1 MSAERILIYASIGL
15 NILTI
20 IFALL
25 TKILKNTKH
34 GTIAQRIYD
43 VLRKVQL
50 FVIDAETHSN
60 YTGTERFDY
69 VMTKMT
75 EYLMTEN
82 IKIDKTVITNLI
94 ENEIDLSNKVN
105 TAETKREIFFQEQPE
120 LVETQETKTEIV
132 VENVSRETN

>member
-1 MSAERILIYASIGL
+1 MSAERILVYVSIGL
-15 NILTI
+15 NVLTI

-25 TKILKNTKH
+25 TKVLKGTKN

-82 IKIDKTVITNLI
+82 IKIDKAVVTNLI
-94 ENEIDLSNKVN
+94 ENEIDLSNKVI
-105 TAETKREIFFQEQPE
+105 TAETKRETFYKA
-120 LVETQETKTEIV
+120 ETEKTENEIV
-132 VENVSRETN
+132 VENVSRETI

>member
-1 MSAERILIYASIGL
+1 MSAERILVYVSIGL
-15 NILTI
+15 NVLTI

-25 TKILKNTKH
+25 TKVLKGTKN

-82 IKIDKTVITNLI
+82 IKIDKAVVTNLI

-105 TAETKREIFFQEQPE
+105 TAETKRETFYKA
-120 LVETQETKTEIV
+120 ETEKTENEIV
-132 VENVSRETN
+132 VENVSRETI